1 MRVVVGPNGRLT
13 VDRTA
18 PGRGAWLC
26 RVGSTELAQPRCVAE
41 AGRRGAFAR
50 SLRAGVEP
58 GDVAL
63 LLSMA
68 YEHARMGKTDGA
80 VSKAPA
86 IEHEERD

>member
-1 MRVVVGPNGRLT
+1 
-13 VDRTA
+13 
-18 PGRGAWLC
+18 
-26 RVGSTELAQPRCVAE
+26 VAE

-63 LLSMA
+63 LLAMA
-68 YEHARMGKTDGA
+68 YEQARIGKTDGA
-80 VSKAPA
+80 AGKAPA

>member
-1 MRVVVGPNGRLT
+1 
-13 VDRTA
+13 
-18 PGRGAWLC
+18 
-26 RVGSTELAQPRCVAE
+26 VAE

-63 LLSMA
+63 LLAMA
-68 YEHARMGKTDGA
+68 YEHARIGKTDGA
-80 VSKAPA
+80 AGKAPA